1 MTDTQGLIDAQ
12 TLTDMILAEDTRLHR
27 LIGQEIMDAK
37 QQLTDRAGDT
47 SALPLLIAALERVSW
62 QCDPSVPAARLRAQR
77 IALTMLNKEAA

>member
-1 MTDTQGLIDAQ
+1 MTDTHSLIDAQ

-37 QQLTDRAGDT
+37 QQLTDRTGDT
-47 SALPLLIAALERVSW
+47 SARPLLIAALERVSRK
-62 QCDPSVPAARLRAQR
+62 CDPSVPAARLRAQR